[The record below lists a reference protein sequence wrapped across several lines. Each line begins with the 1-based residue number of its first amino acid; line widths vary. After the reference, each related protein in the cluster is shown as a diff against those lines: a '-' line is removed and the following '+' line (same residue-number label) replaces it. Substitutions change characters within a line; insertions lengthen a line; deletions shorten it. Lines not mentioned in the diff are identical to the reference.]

1 MKPTIHHYRT
11 QYSEERRSCTVNPQP
26 KETDMSTQQ
35 TLNTLAQ
42 TSPEAWR
49 TTAGPLTM
57 RWAISRHPC
66 MTAPARRIASNP
78 GAVYAPV

>member
-11 QYSEERRSCTVNPQP
+11 QYSEERRCTVNPQP

-57 RWAISRHPC
+57 RWAREKGMLITRWVKTEPSKG
-66 MTAPARRIASNP
+66 ARRA
-78 GAVYAPV
+78 A